1 MSRDWTTSYKKILR
15 EGGGCRVNGCRN
27 AADDPAHIAPRSL
40 GGGDGESATVPL
52 CREHHNRFDRDRD
65 FDLGPN
71 LTWEEQAEC
80 VRVLGLDAAH
90 KRLFPTSHPDQGLL
104 YPKGRRRR

>member
-1 MSRDWTTSYKKILR
+1 MSRNWTTSMEKMLA
-15 EGGGCRVNGCRN
+15 EDGNCRVNGCRN
-27 AADDPAHIAPRSL
+27 GADDPAHLAPRSL
-40 GGGDGESATVPL
+40 GGGDGQHATVPL
-52 CREHHNRFDRDRD
+52 CRDHHRRLDQDRD
-65 FDLGPN
+65 FDLGPH

-104 YPKGRRRR
+104 YPKRRGKR